1 MKIYQSLRFQFAVF
15 FSVFII
21 AMILVTSVMGIRQ
34 MTKAVS
40 QTFATQGISIV
51 EKAVSVI
58 DGDAFEALSMS
69 LDADDP
75 YYEETRVKLLKI
87 KELSG
92 CVYLYTM
99 AQVSGDKWRYIID
112 GSCEPDD
119 EENFSEMG
127 TEEDTSEYDSAFK
140 RVLISGKTE
149 SGNLV
154 DQGEWGWLVSIYAPI
169 KNSAGKIVGITGC
182 DFNGEQ
188 LHNTITANN
197 KRQVIIGAV
206 SVILGLILILFL
218 MNRIFSH
225 LGKINAILKEIS
237 MGEGDLT
244 GRIKTGKDDEIGELA
259 GYFNLTMEKIRNL
272 VGIIKYKINGLNH
285 TSYELS
291 SNMGKTSEA
300 VKQITSNL
308 DNMENLMVKQENGAM
323 EAGSAVSEIK
333 TSIDSLRKM
342 IEEQTERVNRSSSA
356 IEEMT
361 ANIHSVTQTLVENSK
376 NVNELTEA
384 SKNGKAGVQTVAQ
397 EIREIAHD
405 SEGLLEINSVMK
417 SIASQT
423 NFLSMNA
430 AIEAAHA
437 GEAGK
442 GFAVVAGEIRKLAE
456 SSSQQSKTTT
466 AMLKK
471 IKSSIDNITK
481 SSDEVLQRF
490 GAIDSGVNTVSE
502 HEQNIR
508 NAMEEQE
515 SGGKQILESISR
527 LKEITS
533 SVKDGSDKME
543 VSGETLV
550 KETDNFIKT
559 SKETADG
566 MSDIFKGIN
575 QINDS
580 ISHVNDMSMEN
591 SNNFESLK
599 QETGKFIVNAGDEKQ
614 KILIVDDEQID
625 LDMVESVLKDEYDV
639 STAISGKDAMGLFY
653 QGLVP
658 QLILLDLIMPD
669 MDGWDTYKRIKA
681 LSSLHDIPI
690 ALFTSSSDPKDI
702 KHAHEIGA
710 VDYIKKPYD
719 KDDLRN
725 RVAKIIKK

>member
-1 MKIYQSLRFQFAVF
+1 
-15 FSVFII
+15 
-21 AMILVTSVMGIRQ
+21 

-58 DGDAFEALSMS
+58 DGDAFEALSNT

-75 YYEETRVKLLKI
+75 FYEETRVQLLKI

-99 AQVSGDKWRYIID
+99 AQINGNIWRYIID
-112 GSCEPDD
+112 GSSEPDD
-119 EENFSEMG
+119 EENFSEIG
-127 TEEDTSEYDSAFK
+127 TEEDTGEYDNAFR

-182 DFNGEQ
+182 DFNGDN
-188 LHNTITANN
+188 LHNTLMENN
-197 KRQVIIGAV
+197 KRQIIIGAV
-206 SVILGLILILFL
+206 SVLLGLILILFL

-237 MGEGDLT
+237 TGEGDLT
-244 GRIKTGKDDEIGELA
+244 GRIKTGTDDEIGELA

-272 VGIIKYKINGLNH
+272 VGIIKYKINGLDH

-308 DNMENLMVKQENGAM
+308 DNMEILMEKQENGAI
-323 EAGSAVSEIK
+323 EAGRAVSEIK
-333 TSIDSLRKM
+333 TNIDSLRNM
-342 IEEQTERVNRSSSA
+342 IEEQTESVNMSSCA

-361 ANIHSVTQTLVENSK
+361 ANIHSVTQTLVENSR
-376 NVNELTEA
+376 NVGELTEA
-384 SKNGKAGVQTVAQ
+384 SQIGKKGVQTVAQ
-397 EIREIAHD
+397 EIQEIAHE
-405 SEGLLEINSVMK
+405 SEGLMEINSVIEN
-417 SIASQT
+417 IASKT
-423 NFLSMNA
+423 NLLSMNA

-442 GFAVVAGEIRKLAE
+442 GFAVVAGEIRALAE

-466 AMLKK
+466 DMLKK

-490 GAIDSGVNTVSE
+490 GAIDSKVQTVSE
-502 HEQNIR
+502 HEQNIL

-515 SGGKQILESISR
+515 TGGKKILESISR
-527 LKEITS
+527 LRDITS
-533 SVKDGSDKME
+533 SVKKGADNME
-543 VSGETLV
+543 MSGETLV
-550 KETDNFIKT
+550 KETDEFIKT

-566 MSDIFKGIN
+566 MNDILKGIN
-575 QINDS
+575 QINAS
-580 ISHVNDMSMEN
+580 ISHVNDISMEN
-591 SNNFESLK
+591 SRNFESLK
-599 QETGKFIVNAGDEKQ
+599 HETGKFIVTSGDEKQ
-614 KILIVDDEQID
+614 KD
-625 LDMVESVLKDEYDV
+625 L
-639 STAISGKDAMGLFY
+639 
-653 QGLVP
+653 
-658 QLILLDLIMPD
+658 
-669 MDGWDTYKRIKA
+669 
-681 LSSLHDIPI
+681 
-690 ALFTSSSDPKDI
+690 
-702 KHAHEIGA
+702 
-710 VDYIKKPYD
+710 
-719 KDDLRN
+719 
-725 RVAKIIKK
+725 